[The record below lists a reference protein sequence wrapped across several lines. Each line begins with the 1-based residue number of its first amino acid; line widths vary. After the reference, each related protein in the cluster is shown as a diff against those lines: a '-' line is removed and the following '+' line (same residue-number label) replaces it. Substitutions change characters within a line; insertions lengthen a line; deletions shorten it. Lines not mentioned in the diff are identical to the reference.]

1 MSASEFECD
10 GYYQYPGQAAREA
23 ARITFRDASLTLRL
37 DASERLFTLSQL
49 EIRPA
54 PEGVPQAITFP
65 DGGRFMPANPAAFRH
80 WYENR
85 HRKPPLINALERR
98 KSGIAAALIG
108 TLLTAVFYV
117 AVLLPWL
124 AWEYAITWWDERWT
138 EAQKRSVIKS
148 AAGVNKRRGTAGAV
162 KRALAAVDYPCDVI
176 EWFNDTP
183 KAAPYT
189 FRVEIHGNSISE
201 ETLARLASQVNDAKN
216 ARSLLSDITIAEQI
230 ITGSA
235 WAGGAVFSN
244 QSVTLKAK
252 KRDE

>member
-1 MSASEFECD
+1 MKNMKSLLPPNAT
-10 GYYQYPGQAAREA
+10 AA
-23 ARITFRDASLTLRL
+23 
-37 DASERLFTLSQL
+37 ER
-49 EIRPA
+49 
-54 PEGVPQAITFP
+54 
-65 DGGRFMPANPAAFRH
+65 
-80 WYENR
+80 
-85 HRKPPLINALERR
+85 ALEQVMAHAGDLPLDIRTV
-98 KSGIAAALIG
+98 KNPD
-108 TLLTAVFYV
+108 TCP